1 VDAAVAGT
9 AAAVAPP
16 PRQRDVIRRLTHPR
30 LGRRR
35 TVFAASALVGLVTAA
50 ISISTVSLTP
60 PGLHFRVLTVGAAE
74 THVLVDAPPSTAP
87 ERPPYST
94 ILDFDALPQDFYML
108 SERADML
115 ATLMVSESVV
125 NEIASA
131 AGVPADSLYAY
142 QSPDSTV
149 PVAMSEPSNEKRAYQ
164 IQGLRR
170 PNILEIQVRPTAPI
184 IDIYAQAPSAPGAK
198 ALADA
203 AVTGLRRYLTKVG
216 GKRLA
221 VNAQRI
227 DLHQLEPARGALVSS
242 GRKKI
247 AILTFVTF
255 FALTWL
261 LLGLLLKLR
270 RSERASPAPPPSD
283 HRAARVPVAGG
294 AHPAALRRV
303 SALRA
308 SVMGGDWPRTS
319 RVLPWMLAMF
329 IAMVWLVPFD
339 QIQLNVS
346 LPITLPLDRLF
357 LPIIFGVWVL
367 TMRAGGPGAPTIRRT
382 WIHGAIGAFGVVA
395 LLSVV
400 LNAPELNHTLELMAG
415 IKRIPLFASYGVLF
429 IMFASVLRPTEVN
442 AFVKYMLVLAVIT
455 SVGMLVEYRASYN
468 IFYTLAHS
476 LFPSQLFTVPSPV
489 DGVDALGRRLVRGAS
504 SQPLEAV
511 GMLSLALPIA
521 LVGIMKAKRWGPRL
535 WYCLAAC
542 LMLAAMASTYR
553 KSSLIAP
560 VSVIATLA
568 YFRPR
573 QMIKMAPLA
582 VVMLAVVHLAA
593 PGAFG
598 SVTAQLNS
606 NRLNVPTVSDRVNR
620 YDAVRPDLWSHLAFG
635 RGMGTYDHIA
645 HRILDSEVLDRLIET
660 GLLGLVSYMLMM
672 VATVL
677 VARRV
682 IRTRGP
688 TAVAPALIGAAA
700 AVSFIVV
707 STLYDALEFPH
718 APYLFLCMAGLVAV
732 VSSHDDEEAAGPNS
746 AHVHPRRRTSGPLL
760 RSSREMRGSKRVVR
774 S

>member
-1 VDAAVAGT
+1 M
-9 AAAVAPP
+9 
-16 PRQRDVIRRLTHPR
+16 RRLGHLR

-35 TVFAASALVGLVTAA
+35 AFFLVSTLVGLIAA
-50 ISISTVSLTP
+50 VISISTVSLSP
-60 PGLHFRVLTVGAAE
+60 PGLHFRVLTVGAAD

-94 ILDFDALPQDFYML
+94 ILDFDAVPQDFYML
-108 SERADML
+108 TYRADLL
-115 ATLMVSESVV
+115 ATLIVSEPVV
-125 NEIASA
+125 DKIAAA
-131 AGVPADSLYAY
+131 AGVPADSIYAY

-170 PNILEIQVRPTAPI
+170 PNILEIQVRPSAPI
-184 IDIYAQAPSAPGAK
+184 IDIYAQAPSGPAAK
-198 ALADA
+198 TLADA
-203 AVTGLRRYLTKVG
+203 AVTGLRRYLTQLG
-216 GKRLA
+216 GTRLA
-221 VNAQRI
+221 VDAHRVV
-227 DLHQLEPARGALVSS
+227 LHQLGPARGTLVSS

-255 FALTWL
+255 FGLAWCALALVRRMRRPRRATVEAPQAHRPAGG
-261 LLGLLLKLR
+261 LG
-270 RSERASPAPPPSD
+270 
-283 HRAARVPVAGG
+283 AAG

-303 SALRA
+303 AMLRA
-308 SVMGGDWPRTS
+308 GLMGGDWPRTS

-367 TMRAGGPGAPTIRRT
+367 TMRAGGPGAPKIRGT
-382 WIHGAIGAFGVVA
+382 WIHAAIGAFGVVA

-400 LNAPELNHTLELMAG
+400 LNAPELNHTIELMEG

-429 IMFASVLRPTEVN
+429 IMFASVVRPSEVG
-442 AFVKYMLVLAVIT
+442 AFTKYMLFLAVVT
-455 SVGMLVEYRASYN
+455 SVGMLIEYRASYN
-468 IFYTLAHS
+468 VFYTVAHS
-476 LFPSQLFTVPSPV
+476 IFPSQLFTVPSAV

-511 GMLSLALPIA
+511 AMLSLALPIS
-521 LVGIMKAKRWGPRL
+521 LVGIMRAKRWGPRL

-542 LMLAAMASTYR
+542 LLLAAMASTYR

-582 VVMLAVVHLAA
+582 VVMLGAVHVAA

-635 RGMGTYDHIA
+635 RGMGTYDHVA

-660 GLLGLVSYMLMM
+660 GILGLVSYMLMM

-677 VARRV
+677 VARGL

-688 TAVAPALIGAAA
+688 TVVAPAMMGAAA

-707 STLYDALEFPH
+707 SALYDALEFPH

-732 VSSHDDEEAAGPNS
+732 HASHDEEEAPGPEP
-746 AHVHPRRRTSGPLL
+746 ARTHPHRRTRAPLL
-760 RSSREMRGSKRVVR
+760 RSSREMRGTKRVVR

>member
-1 VDAAVAGT
+1 M
-9 AAAVAPP
+9 
-16 PRQRDVIRRLTHPR
+16 RRLRHPR

-35 TVFAASALVGLVTAA
+35 AFFAVSALVGLLSAV
-50 ISISTVSLTP
+50 ISISTVSLSP

-108 SERADML
+108 SDRADLL
-115 ATLMVSESVV
+115 ATLIVSEPVV
-125 NEIASA
+125 NQIAGA
-131 AGVPADSLYAY
+131 AGVPPGSIYAY
-142 QSPDSTV
+142 ESPDPTV

-164 IQGLRR
+164 LQGLRR
-170 PNILEIQVRPTAPI
+170 PNILEIQVRSSAPI
-184 IDIYAQAPSAPGAK
+184 IDIYAQAPSAPAAK
-198 ALADA
+198 ALANA
-203 AVTGLRRYLTKVG
+203 AVTGLRRYLNGLG
-216 GKRLA
+216 GSRLA
-221 VNAQRI
+221 VNARRI
-227 DLHQLEPARGALVSS
+227 NLHQLEPARGALVSS

-247 AILTFVTF
+247 AILTFFTF
-255 FALTWL
+255 FALTWCALEL
-261 LLGLLLKLR
+261 LSRFRRPRQVSVARSALGDH
-270 RSERASPAPPPSD
+270 PA
-283 HRAARVPVAGG
+283 RGPVAGG
-294 AHPAALRRV
+294 SPPAALRRV
-303 SALRA
+303 AALRA
-308 SVMGGDWPRTS
+308 SVMGSDWPRTS

-339 QIQLNVS
+339 QIQLKFS

-382 WIHGAIGAFGVVA
+382 WIHVAIAVFGVVA

-400 LNAPELNHTLELMAG
+400 LNAPGLNHTLELMAG

-429 IMFASVLRPTEVN
+429 IVFASVVRPSEVN
-442 AFVKYMLVLAVIT
+442 AYVKYMLILAVVT
-455 SVGMLVEYRASYN
+455 SVGMLIEYRASYN
-468 IFYTLAHS
+468 IFYSLAHT
-476 LFPSQLFTVPSPV
+476 LFPSQLFTVPSAT

-521 LVGIMKAKRWGPRL
+521 LVGIMRAKRWGPRL

-542 LMLAAMASTYR
+542 LLLAAMASTYR

-560 VSVIATLA
+560 VSVVATLA

-582 VVMLAVVHLAA
+582 VVMLGAVHVAA

-635 RGMGTYDHIA
+635 RGMGTYDHVA
-645 HRILDSEVLDRLIET
+645 HRILDSEVLDRLVET
-660 GLLGLVSYMLMM
+660 GILGLVSYMMMM

-677 VARRV
+677 VARRL

-688 TAVAPALIGAAA
+688 TATAVAMMGAAA

-732 VSSHDDEEAAGPNS
+732 MSSHEQEEVDDDAVRP
-746 AHVHPRRRTSGPLL
+746 HPRRQTPAPLL
-760 RSSREMRGSKRVVR
+760 RSSREMRGTRRVVR

>member
-1 VDAAVAGT
+1 M
-9 AAAVAPP
+9 
-16 PRQRDVIRRLTHPR
+16 RRLRHTR
-30 LGRRR
+30 LPRRR
-35 TVFAASALVGLVTAA
+35 TFLAVSALVGLVAA
-50 ISISTVSLTP
+50 VISISTVSLSP
-60 PGLHFRVLTVGAAE
+60 PGLHFRVLTAGAAD
-74 THVLVDAPPSTAP
+74 THVLIDAPPSTAP
-87 ERPPYST
+87 DRRPYST

-108 SERADML
+108 TDRADL
-115 ATLMVSESVV
+115 LGTLIVSEPVV
-125 NEIASA
+125 NQIATV
-131 AGVPADSLYAY
+131 AGVPARSIYAY
-142 QSPDSTV
+142 ESPDSTV
-149 PVAMSEPSNEKRAYQ
+149 PVALSEPSNEKRAYQ
-164 IQGLRR
+164 IQGLSR
-170 PNILEIQVRPTAPI
+170 PNILEIQVRPSAPI
-184 IDIYAQAPSAPGAK
+184 IDIYAQAPSAPAAK
-198 ALADA
+198 ALANA
-203 AVTGLRRYLTKVG
+203 AVTGLRRYLNQLG
-216 GKRLA
+216 APRFA

-227 DLHQLEPARGALVSS
+227 TLHQLEPARGALVSS

-247 AILTFVTF
+247 AILTFITF
-255 FALTWL
+255 FGLTWFA
-261 LLGLLLKLR
+261 LGLLARALR
-270 RSERASPAPPPSD
+270 PRQVSVAQPRPGSRSPREPFSG
-283 HRAARVPVAGG
+283 VPQ
-294 AHPAALRRV
+294 PAALRRV
-303 SALRA
+303 AALRA
-308 SVMGGDWPRTS
+308 NVMGGDWPRTS

-357 LPIIFGVWVL
+357 LPVIFGVWVL
-367 TMRAGGPGAPTIRRT
+367 TMRAGGPGAPTIRKT
-382 WIHGAIGAFGVVA
+382 WIHAAIGAFGVIA

-400 LNAPELNHTLELMAG
+400 LNAPELNHTLELMEG

-429 IMFASVLRPTEVN
+429 IVFASVVRPTEVN
-442 AFVKYMLVLAVIT
+442 AFVKYMLILAVVT

-468 IFYTLAHS
+468 VFYTLAHS
-476 LFPSQLFTVPSPV
+476 LFPSQLFTVPSAT

-511 GMLSLALPIA
+511 AMLSLALPIA
-521 LVGIMKAKRWGPRL
+521 LVGVMRAKRWGPRL

-542 LMLAAMASTYR
+542 LLLAAMASTYR

-560 VSVIATLA
+560 VSVVATLA

-582 VVMLAVVHLAA
+582 VVILGAVHVAA

-635 RGMGTYDHIA
+635 RGMGTYDHVA
-645 HRILDSEVLDRLIET
+645 HRILDSEVLDRLVET
-660 GLLGLVSYMLMM
+660 GILGLVSYMLMM

-677 VARRV
+677 VARRL

-688 TAVAPALIGAAA
+688 TTVAPAMMGAAA

-732 VSSHDDEEAAGPNS
+732 LASHNEEAADS
-746 AHVHPRRRTSGPLL
+746 ETVWAHPHRRASGPLL
-760 RSSREMRGSKRVVR
+760 RSSREMRGTKRVVR